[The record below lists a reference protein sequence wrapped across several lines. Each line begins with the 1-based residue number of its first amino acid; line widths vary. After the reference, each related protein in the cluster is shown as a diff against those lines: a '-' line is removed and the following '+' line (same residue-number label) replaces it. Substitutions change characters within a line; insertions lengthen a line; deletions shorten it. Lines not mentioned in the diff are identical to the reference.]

1 MNAVPVG
8 KEFFVSNIFMEK
20 VFDEIS
26 HKQDTISD
34 RLEAQIRALTEK
46 IENVIDIREKELPL
60 YETKIAFT
68 QSKMNILGHYMVR
81 QKKNKQAEIVI
92 KSVFQALLDH
102 KVA

>member
-1 MNAVPVG
+1 MTAGPIG
-8 KEFFVSNIFMEK
+8 KEFFVSNVFMEK

-34 RLEAQIRALTEK
+34 RLAAQIRSLTEK

-68 QSKMNILGHYMVR
+68 QSKMNIVGRYMVR
-81 QKKNKQAEIVI
+81 QKKNGRDGIIV